1 MEVTAIHQVLSDV
14 LQDKLSLVDEISLQY
29 ITDVLVDVKVL
40 PIKTLVGSLATLFA
54 SAGIVENDKEAT
66 TLLKDISMRLC
77 ADPHPHGDE
86 KDEGSDHEEPLV
98 RKVSRPFIPTRQ
110 VTDSCILTVE
120 GVITQTYSEDPKVR
134 KATLRDMCPCHV
146 KGNIDALWQR
156 IMEMR
161 NDPDA
166 NVRYQVMHN
175 LCDGSPLCREADVIR
190 TLDDMHNDPDKKV
203 RRRVHQVLTH
213 YRKTGKW
220 NIL

>member
-1 MEVTAIHQVLSDV
+1 MEVTTIHQVLSEV
-14 LQDKLSLVDEISLQY
+14 LQDKLLLVDEISLQY

-40 PIKTLVGSLATLFA
+40 PISTLVDSLATLFA
-54 SAGIVENDKEAT
+54 SAGIVENDMEAT
-66 TLLKDISMRLC
+66 TLLKSISMRLC
-77 ADPHPHGDE
+77 AQPHEAADE
-86 KDEGSDHEEPLV
+86 CEESDHEEPLV
-98 RKVSRPFIPTRQ
+98 RKVSRPYIPARE
-110 VTDSCILTVE
+110 VPDSCILTVD
-120 GVITQTYSEDPKVR
+120 GVIAQTYNEDPKVR

-146 KGNIDALWQR
+146 KDNINVLWER

-161 NDPDA
+161 HDPDA

-175 LCDGSPLCREADVIR
+175 LCDGSPACREVDVIR
-190 TLDDMHNDPDKKV
+190 TLEDMHNDPDKKV